1 MMKFDFKPSND
12 DDVVETVKF
21 TRKELRAIAAMAQ
34 YYSNSVV
41 ARPVEP
47 RRRRAA
53 AAERLVAAID
63 KKDYR
68 DWSNLFLENH

>member
-21 TRKELRAIAAMAQ
+21 TRKELRAIATMAN
-34 YYSNSVV
+34 YYAAV
-41 ARPVEP
+41 AVAGH
-47 RRRRAA
+47 AA
-53 AAERLVAAID
+53 AKRLVDAID
-63 KKDYR
+63 KRDYG

>member
-21 TRKELRAIAAMAQ
+21 TRKELRAIATMAN
-34 YYSNSVV
+34 YY
-41 ARPVEP
+41 
-47 RRRRAA
+47 A
-53 AAERLVAAID
+53 AAEHALDTDAAQRLVAAID
-63 KKDYR
+63 KRDYG

>member
-21 TRKELRAIAAMAQ
+21 TRKELRAIATMAS
-34 YYSNSVV
+34 YYAEHSVV
-41 ARPVEP
+41 APC
-47 RRRRAA
+47 AA
-53 AAERLVAAID
+53 KRLVSAID
-63 KKDYR
+63 KRDYG

>member
-21 TRKELRAIAAMAQ
+21 TRKELRAIATMAQ
-34 YYSNSVV
+34 YYSNNWYL
-41 ARPVEP
+41 RPGG
-47 RRRRAA
+47 A

-63 KKDYR
+63 KKDYG

>member
-21 TRKELRAIAAMAQ
+21 TRKELRAIATMAN
-34 YYSNSVV
+34 YY
-41 ARPVEP
+41 
-47 RRRRAA
+47 AA
-53 AAERLVAAID
+53 AAPALRPRSCADAAKRLVSAID
-63 KKDYR
+63 KRDYG